1 MKAEQVARAKIPVRI
16 PTMSIVISVSART
29 EEALTEALHRLVL
42 RRRQQEAAAAVE
54 RNNYILECVRKNRSP
69 DPDFKPAPGSRW
81 PSTASF
87 LTPEEKQQVAS
98 INPHTPEAA

>member
-1 MKAEQVARAKIPVRI
+1 
-16 PTMSIVISVSART
+16 MSIVISVSART

-42 RRRQQEAAAAVE
+42 RRRQQEAAAARKRKLIENRARVE